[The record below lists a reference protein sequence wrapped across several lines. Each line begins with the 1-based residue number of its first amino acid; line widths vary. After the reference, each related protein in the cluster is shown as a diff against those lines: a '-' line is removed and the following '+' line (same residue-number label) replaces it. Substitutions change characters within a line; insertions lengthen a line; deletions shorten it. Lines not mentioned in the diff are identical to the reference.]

1 MVTASS
7 AIILKD
13 KKILLIKRSN
23 YTPSFPKHWA
33 CPGGRAEPNESP
45 EQNVIREV
53 KEEINLDFKPT
64 KLFATEKYQDRD
76 LYRFLGDWKG
86 IITIQKEEIDDYD
99 WFSYDDAVKLELAFD
114 YKKIIEKLRKEE
126 LI

>member
-1 MVTASS
+1 MIIASS

-13 KKILLIKRSN
+13 NKILLIRRSN
-23 YTPSFPKHWA
+23 YTPAFPKHWA

-53 KEEINLDFKPT
+53 KEEINLEFKPT
-64 KLFATEKYQDRD
+64 KLFATGKYQDRD

-86 IITIQKEEIDDYD
+86 KIKIQKEEIDDCQWFPYD
-99 WFSYDDAVKLELAFD
+99 EAAKLELAFD